1 MLCGQSMQCLFSLFS
16 TIKKVMTKQIFSNK
30 HMPDARVNACLHYG
44 MNYDYGNVMY
54 AIDKK
59 TNLKIDQNTK
69 LSHLDIEKLNYYYPR
84 ICT

>member
-1 MLCGQSMQCLFSLFS
+1 M
-16 TIKKVMTKQIFSNK
+16 
-30 HMPDARVNACLHYG
+30 HYGDG